1 MLWDKNVC
9 KTCDLVTFKVL
20 DIGLRVIHVS
30 YLSNLVI
37 DLIIDP
43 NSCFV
48 HLILRDLHNNCAIN

>member
-1 MLWDKNVC
+1 MLWDKNVS

-37 DLIIDP
+37 LIDL
-43 NSCFV
+43 FF
-48 HLILRDLHNNCAIN
+48 